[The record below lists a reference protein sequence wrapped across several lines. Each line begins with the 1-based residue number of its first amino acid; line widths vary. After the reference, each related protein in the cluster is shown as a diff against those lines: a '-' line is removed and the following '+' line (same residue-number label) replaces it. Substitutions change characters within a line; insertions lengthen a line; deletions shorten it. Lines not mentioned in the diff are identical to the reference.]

1 MARRV
6 QVDAYLCDSAVEA
19 FNVMVAP
26 HVLME
31 LHVSL
36 AALPNALYAACIPQL
51 GAMTTREVDIKE
63 GRAVAP
69 TGPGLGIA
77 WDHDASAPAG
87 CVGDHP

>member
-6 QVDAYLCDSAVEA
+6 RVDAYLCDSAVEA
-19 FNVMVAP
+19 VNVMVAP

-36 AALPNALYAACIPQL
+36 AAVPNALYAAYIPQL
-51 GAMTTREVDIKE
+51 GAMTTREVEIKE

-69 TGPGLGIA
+69 TEPGLGIA
-77 WDHDASAPAG
+77 RDHDAIARLRVA
-87 CVGDHP
+87 